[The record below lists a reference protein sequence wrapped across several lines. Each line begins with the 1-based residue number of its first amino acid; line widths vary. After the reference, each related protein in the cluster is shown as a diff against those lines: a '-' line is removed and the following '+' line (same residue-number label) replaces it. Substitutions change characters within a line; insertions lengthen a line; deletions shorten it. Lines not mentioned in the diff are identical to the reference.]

1 MKEKK
6 TKKNKRRSIS
16 KEIEELEERLKE
28 TGSLREQAVMS
39 ALIVENVKTEAGR
52 RIIFNTTQEI
62 VGAMDWVMNLGETGK
77 NLSSFSNN
85 TISSNSIRP

>member
-6 TKKNKRRSIS
+6 TKKNKRRSVS

-39 ALIVENVKTEAGR
+39 ALIVVNVKTEAGR
-52 RIIFNTTQEI
+52 RIIFNTTQEM
-62 VGAMDWVMNLGETGK
+62 VGAYGLGNELRRNWEK
-77 NLSSFSNN
+77 FVKF
-85 TISSNSIRP
+85 

>member
-6 TKKNKRRSIS
+6 TKKNKRRSVS

-39 ALIVENVKTEAGR
+39 ALTAENVKTEARR
-52 RIIFNTTQEI
+52 RIIFNTTQEM
-62 VGAMDWVMNLGETGK
+62 VGAYGLGNELRRNWEEFVK
-77 NLSSFSNN
+77 F
-85 TISSNSIRP
+85 

>member
-28 TGSLREQAVMS
+28 FRSLREQAVMS
-39 ALIVENVKTEAGR
+39 ALTAENVKTEAGP
-52 RIIFNTTQEI
+52 RIIFNTNQDML
-62 VGAMDWVMNLGETGK
+62 GAYGSGNELRRNWEKFVK
-77 NLSSFSNN
+77 F
-85 TISSNSIRP
+85 

>member
-39 ALIVENVKTEAGR
+39 ALTAEKVTTEAGC
-52 RIIFNTTQEI
+52 RIIFNTTQD
-62 VGAMDWVMNLGETGK
+62 MLGLGNELRRNWERFVK
-77 NLSSFSNN
+77 F
-85 TISSNSIRP
+85 

>member
-6 TKKNKRRSIS
+6 TKKNKRRSVS

-39 ALIVENVKTEAGR
+39 ALIVENVKTEARR
-52 RIIFNTTQEI
+52 RIIFNTTQEM
-62 VGAMDWVMNLGETGK
+62 VGVYRLGNELRRNWEK
-77 NLSSFSNN
+77 FVKF
-85 TISSNSIRP
+85 

>member
-6 TKKNKRRSIS
+6 TKKNKRRSVS

-39 ALIVENVKTEAGR
+39 ALIVEDVKTEAGR
-52 RIIFNTTQEI
+52 RIIFNTTQEM
-62 VGAMDWVMNLGETGK
+62 VGAYGLGNELRRNWEK
-77 NLSSFSNN
+77 FVKF
-85 TISSNSIRP
+85 

>member
-6 TKKNKRRSIS
+6 TKKNKRRGVS

-52 RIIFNTTQEI
+52 RIIFNTTQEM
-62 VGAMDWVMNLGETGK
+62 VGAYGLGNELRRNWEK
-77 NLSSFSNN
+77 FVKF
-85 TISSNSIRP
+85 

>member
-6 TKKNKRRSIS
+6 TKKNKRRSVS

-52 RIIFNTTQEI
+52 RIIFNTTQEM
-62 VGAMDWVMNLGETGK
+62 VGAYGLGNQLRRNWEKFVM
-77 NLSSFSNN
+77 F
-85 TISSNSIRP
+85 